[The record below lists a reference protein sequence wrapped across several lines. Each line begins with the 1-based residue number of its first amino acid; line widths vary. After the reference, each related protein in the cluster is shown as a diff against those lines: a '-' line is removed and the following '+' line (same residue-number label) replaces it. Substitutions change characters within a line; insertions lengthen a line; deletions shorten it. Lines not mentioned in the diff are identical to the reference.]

1 MLKKTVTYE
10 NFDGEM
16 ETKDFWFNLNKV
28 ELADFEADEPE
39 GFKTAVE
46 KAVEEHNTKEII
58 RIFKKILLTAYGV
71 RTAEGGFKKSAALR
85 EAFEEGPAYPEIFME
100 LASDEAACRAFVE
113 GVMPKNLKQV
123 ANQ

>member
-10 NFDGEM
+10 NFDGEI
-16 ETKDFWFNLNKV
+16 ETKDFWFNLNKA
-28 ELADFEADEPE
+28 ELAEFEADEPD
-39 GFKTAVE
+39 GFKATVE
-46 KAVEEHNTKEII
+46 KAVEDHNTKEII
-58 RIFKKILLTAYGV
+58 RIFKKILISAYGV
-71 RTAEGGFKKSAALR
+71 RTAEGGFRKSEALK